1 MGCPSVFH
9 VVSAAVDKAAFHF
22 DKLYSYTVP
31 AGLVGKI
38 RIGARVLVPF
48 GGGNRRRQ
56 ALVLSMEERAS
67 EEGLKPV
74 SALLDPE
81 PLLTGEMLELVRYLK
96 SACFCTYYDAVKT
109 ILPGGIGYQISFAY
123 RLSPGWRDGPEELSP
138 EERRV
143 AAFLLKKDGPVPREQ
158 LCRALGLAQDTPL
171 PDQMYRKGIL
181 TREENA
187 RRRVGDETV
196 QMARLCPEAQDE
208 APASLTPKQKSVV
221 EFLRTVGAATLK
233 EAEYFTGVTSAVLR
247 TLEKRGVVEFFEHEV
262 LRTPARSSSAAPVLP
277 ISLEGRQREAYEKL
291 LGAYRG
297 GGAGTALLY
306 GVTGSG
312 KTQVYTKLI
321 SDVVAD
327 GRQAIVL
334 VPEIS
339 LTPQTIEGFT
349 ARFGDRVAILHSGLS
364 LGERLDEWKRIRA
377 GQVDIAVGT
386 RSAVFAP
393 FERLGLIV
401 IDEEQEH
408 TYKSESAPRY
418 HARDVAR
425 FRSGY
430 HGCLTVLAS
439 ATPSVETYYHAKA
452 GNYLLAELPSRYGG
466 ARLPDVELVDMTGER
481 MAGNS
486 GEISEAL
493 AAGVRQ
499 VLERGEQAILLLN
512 RRGYHTRALCQSCR
526 TALTCPNCS
535 IALTYHA
542 ANGRLMCHY
551 CGYSRPMEEGCPQ
564 CGGKVERFQGVG
576 TQKLEEEVR
585 ELFPQARVL
594 RMDAD
599 TTLSKHAHEEKF
611 RDFAEGR
618 YDLMV
623 GTQMV
628 AKGLNFP
635 GVTLVGVLAPDA
647 TLFGDDF
654 KSEERTFS
662 LITQVIG
669 RAGRGEKRGRALIQ
683 TFVPENR
690 VMIEA
695 SEQDYETFYQNEII
709 CRKVM
714 LYPPFC
720 SMCAVGFSGERES
733 EVIRGAESFLHSL
746 TALARQKY
754 PDIPLRVLGCTPNL
768 VLKVSGKYRY
778 KIVIKCKNSPRFREL
793 IGALLI
799 QFGRDPRNKGVT
811 AYGDPYFDG
820 SM

>member
-1 MGCPSVFH
+1 MFH
-9 VVSAAVDKAAFHF
+9 VVSVAVDRAAFHF

-31 AGLVGKI
+31 AALTGEV
-38 RIGARVLVPF
+38 RVGARVLVPF
-48 GGGNRRRQ
+48 GGGNRKRQ
-56 ALVLSMEERAS
+56 ALVLEKGERAS
-67 EEGLKPV
+67 TEGLKPIT
-74 SALLDPE
+74 ALLDPE

-96 SACFCTYYDAVKT
+96 SACFCTYYDAVRA

-123 RLSPGWRDGPEELSP
+123 RLSPSWRDALEELSP
-138 EERRV
+138 REREV
-143 AAFLLKKDGPVPREQ
+143 TALLSEKAEPVPREQ
-158 LCRALGLAQDTPL
+158 LCRALGLGQDTPL
-171 PDQMYRKGIL
+171 FDQMARKGLLI
-181 TREENA
+181 REESA
-187 RRRVGDETV
+187 RRRIRDETV
-196 QMARLCPEAQDE
+196 QMARLTPQARDE
-208 APASLTPKQKSVV
+208 LPLALTPKQKSVV
-221 EFLRTVGAATLK
+221 EFLACVGAATFK
-233 EAEYFTGVTSAVLR
+233 ETEYFTGVTSAVLR
-247 TLEKRGVVEFFEHEV
+247 TLEKRGVLEVFEHEV
-262 LRTPARSSSAAPVLP
+262 LRTPVQKGPSPSGP
-277 ISLEGRQREAYEKL
+277 ICLQGQQREAYEKL
-291 LGAYRG
+291 LEACRSGK
-297 GGAGTALLY
+297 AGTALLY

-312 KTQVYTKLI
+312 KTQVYTRLI
-321 SDVVAD
+321 SDVVAE
-327 GRQAIVL
+327 GKQAIVL

-349 ARFGDRVAILHSGLS
+349 ARFGGRVAILHSGLS

-386 RSAVFAP
+386 RSAIFAP
-393 FERLGLIV
+393 FRRLGLIV

-408 TYKSESAPRY
+408 TYKSDSAPRY

-430 HGCLTVLAS
+430 HSCLTVLAS
-439 ATPSVETYYHAKA
+439 ATPSVESYYHARA
-452 GNYLLAELPSRYGG
+452 GSYLLAELGSRYGG
-466 ARLPDVELVDMTGER
+466 ARLPDVELVDMAEER
-481 MAGNS
+481 MAGNAGEVS
-486 GEISEAL
+486 GAL
-493 AAGVRQ
+493 ACEVRR
-499 VLERGEQAILLLN
+499 VLGRKEQAILLLN
-512 RRGYHTRALCQSCR
+512 RRGYHTRALCKSCG
-526 TALTCPNCS
+526 AAAACPNCS

-551 CGYSRPMEEGCPQ
+551 CGYSRPIEEGCPR

-576 TQKLEEEVR
+576 TQKLEEEVH
-585 ELFPQARVL
+585 ELFPEARVL

-635 GVTLVGVLAPDA
+635 NVTLVGVLAPDA

-669 RAGRGEKRGRALIQ
+669 RAGRGDKRGKALIQ
-683 TFVPENR
+683 TFVPENH

-695 SEQDYETFYQNEII
+695 SEQDYETFYENEVI

-733 EVIRGAESFLHSL
+733 EVVRAARGFLESL
-746 TALARQKY
+746 TALARRRY
-754 PDIPLRVLGCTPNL
+754 PDIPLRVLGCTPGL
-768 VLKVSGKYRY
+768 VLRVNGKYRY
-778 KIVIKCKNSPRFREL
+778 KIVIKCKNSSRFREL
-793 IGALLI
+793 VGTLLI
-799 QFGRDPRNKGVT
+799 EFGKNPKNRGVT
-811 AYGDPYFDG
+811 AYGDMYFDG